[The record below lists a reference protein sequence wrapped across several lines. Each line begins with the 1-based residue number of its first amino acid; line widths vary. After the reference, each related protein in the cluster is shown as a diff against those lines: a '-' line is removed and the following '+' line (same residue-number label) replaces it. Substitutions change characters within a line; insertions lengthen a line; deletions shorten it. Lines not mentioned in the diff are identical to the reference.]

1 MAQDKNLLLKIAVA
15 VCTLSVIAILFLA
28 FVGRPEGLALEDV
41 NTMTARIPNIFGSLL
56 LVSLFIERVIEVFVS
71 LWEDEETEKM
81 ELQID
86 FLQSKQV
93 TLKKLIDDLTERL
106 KSATDDVTKTDI
118 EKRINARRDEMEAAM
133 VDANNVEKDLIPK
146 NAATRKLSTWFGM
159 AIGILTAAVGF
170 RFLNQIV
177 DLSRINSHSLQYA
190 AFIMADIL
198 LTGTVLAGGS
208 KAIHSIFS
216 VYDEFMDATRKK
228 AEMTKASAN
237 A

>member
-1 MAQDKNLLLKIAVA
+1 MAQDKDLLSRISVA
-15 VCTLSVIAILFLA
+15 VCTLIVLAILFIA
-28 FVGRPEGLALEDV
+28 FIRHPEGLPLEDI

-86 FLQSKQV
+86 FLQNRQV
-93 TLKKLIDDLTERL
+93 MLKKLIDDLTERS
-106 KSATDDVTKTDI
+106 KNTTDTTIKAEI
-118 EKRINARRDEMEAAM
+118 EKKISDRRDEMETAM
-133 VDANNVEKDLIPK
+133 VDANNVEKELIPK
-146 NAATRKLSTWFGM
+146 TAVTRKLSTWFGM
-159 AIGILTAAVGF
+159 AIGILTSAVGF

-177 DLSRINSHSLQYA
+177 DLSKVSPHSLQYA
-190 AFIMADIL
+190 AFLIADIL

-228 AEMTKASAN
+228 AEMTKASVN
-237 A
+237 P